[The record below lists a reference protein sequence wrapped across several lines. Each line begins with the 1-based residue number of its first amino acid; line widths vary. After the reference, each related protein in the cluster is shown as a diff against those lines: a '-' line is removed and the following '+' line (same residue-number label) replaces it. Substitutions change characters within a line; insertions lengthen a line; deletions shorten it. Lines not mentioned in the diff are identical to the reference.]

1 MNAILRF
8 FVAPLLAATSVPAS
22 EIGAVASYYADHYEG
37 KVMANGKP
45 FRQSRLTCASNY
57 WPLGTKLRLRR
68 YDRTV
73 DVIVTD
79 RMARRFPTR
88 IDLSQSAF
96 RRLSPLTPGILIVGV
111 TRLP

>member
-8 FVAPLLAATSVPAS
+8 FVAPLLVATPAPAS

-37 KVMANGKP
+37 KAMANGKP
-45 FRQSRLTCASNY
+45 FRQARLTCASNH
-57 WPLGTKLRLRR
+57 WPLGVRLRVR
-68 YDRTV
+68 FGDRTV
-73 DVIVTD
+73 DVTVTD
-79 RMARRFPTR
+79 RMAVRFPGR

-96 RRLSPLTPGILIVGV
+96 LKLSPLTPGLLVVGV